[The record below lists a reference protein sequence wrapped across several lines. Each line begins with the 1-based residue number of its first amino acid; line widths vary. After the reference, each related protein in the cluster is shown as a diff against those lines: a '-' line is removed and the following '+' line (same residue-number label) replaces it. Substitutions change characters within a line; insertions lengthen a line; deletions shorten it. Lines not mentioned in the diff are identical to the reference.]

1 MSPNVD
7 TEEFTS
13 VHENGD
19 VAWCPPYTLF
29 DDECDG
35 DFCDRVQQDSSS
47 KEFTDLSHVNDRLHS
62 EKEEVNGDC
71 IILKCQSNGRNSLAD
86 SFAKIDALIETLN
99 GELERSGVNS
109 NNCST
114 SIINNVHNYN
124 INDFNSISPSPSL
137 SSTTLQTSTMVVPQ
151 GMKHLVR
158 RLEQRVPRQSD
169 RRALTT
175 LLLSS
180 RPTRSKWSD
189 PRRVGQAELYDALER
204 VLVDLKAFT
213 PYSLPFCNRVS
224 RKEVP
229 DYYDGETDLKD
240 CQLTCNSHL

>member
-1 MSPNVD
+1 MSPTVNI
-7 TEEFTS
+7 EEFKS
-13 VHENGD
+13 VYENED
-19 VAWCPPYTLF
+19 VGWYPPYSLF
-29 DDECDG
+29 DDEGASDFG
-35 DFCDRVQQDSSS
+35 DRFKQDSSTTKS
-47 KEFTDLSHVNDRLHS
+47 FTDLDIVNDRLHND
-62 EKEEVNGDC
+62 KDKMNGDS
-71 IILKCQSNGRNSLAD
+71 IILKCHTDDRNSLSD

-99 GELERSGVNS
+99 GELERSNANTGN
-109 NNCST
+109 
-114 SIINNVHNYN
+114 SIINSSNVHNFSN
-124 INDFNSISPSPSL
+124 NEFNSISPSPSL

-158 RLEQRVPRQSD
+158 RLERRVPRQSD

-213 PYSLPFCNRVS
+213 PYSIPFCNRVS

-229 DYYDGETDLKD
+229 DYYDGEVILNE
-240 CQLTCNSHL
+240 CQLMHSS